1 MTRAAAASA
10 AVERLSR
17 EAVTLDDLLENGQGV
32 GRIDGLVVFVTGGLP
47 GETARVAVDSVK
59 RNYISAHVV
68 SIEKASPQRVASICP
83 VFPMC
88 GGCQVLHLGYD
99 AQLMWKRRMVMDA
112 LTRLGGLT
120 GSPVDDVVPTPADV
134 GVRYRNKVGLVT
146 RFHAGE
152 MQLGFY
158 ASRTH
163 RVVRIERCPVLLPR
177 LDAAVQA
184 LVGLAKDVPQ
194 PFSAAKHI
202 VARASATGDD
212 LVISFNGEKPNKALG
227 GIAQELRH
235 RIPALTGLCNTW
247 EPENEN
253 AQFGSRFAT
262 IWGAPTLHETVAG
275 AQLRF
280 GITSFFQINTAVL
293 ELIAQRLLA
302 ELAGARRV
310 VDLYCG
316 VGTFAVILGMHG
328 VASTG
333 VEWFKPAADECAAN
347 AAANGVV
354 NAAFEH
360 ASALEAVSGERG
372 RTLLAG
378 ADAVILDPPRKGC
391 EPLVLAAIARHAVR
405 RIVYVSCNPATLARD
420 AKMLVEAGY
429 RIDRVT
435 PYDMFPQT
443 GHVEVVT
450 IFSKT

>member
-1 MTRAAAASA
+1 LARAAADSA

-17 EAVTLDDLLENGQGV
+17 EAITLDDLLENGQGV
-32 GRIDGLVVFVTGGLP
+32 GRLDGLVVFVTGGLP
-47 GETARVAVDSVK
+47 GETVRIAVDAVK

-68 SIEKASPQRVASICP
+68 SIETASLERVTSVCP

-88 GGCQVLHLGYD
+88 GGCQVLHLGYT
-99 AQLMWKRRMVMDA
+99 AQLTWKRRMVSDA

-120 GSPVDDVVPTPADV
+120 GSTVDDVVPTPAEV
-134 GVRYRNKVGLVT
+134 GAGYRNKVGLMT

-158 ASRTH
+158 AARTH
-163 RVVRIERCPVLLPR
+163 RVVAIERCPVLLPR
-177 LDAAVQA
+177 LDAAVRA
-184 LVGLAKDVPQ
+184 LVALAKQIPQ
-194 PFSAAKHI
+194 PFSAAKHV
-202 VARASATGDD
+202 VARASATGSE
-212 LVISFNGEKPNKALG
+212 LVVSFNGEKPNKALG
-227 GIAQELRH
+227 AIAEELRH

-253 AQFGSRFAT
+253 AQFGNRFAT

-275 AQLRF
+275 AHLRF
-280 GITSFFQINTAVL
+280 GIASFFQINTSVL

-302 ELAGARRV
+302 ELAGAQRV

-328 VASTG
+328 IASTG

-378 ADAVILDPPRKGC
+378 VDAVILDPPRKGC
-391 EPLVLAAIARHAVR
+391 EPGVLAAIAQHAVA

-420 AKMLVEAGY
+420 AKALAEAGY
-429 RIDRVT
+429 RVDRVT

-443 GHVEVVT
+443 GHVEIVAT
-450 IFSKT
+450 FSRP

>member
-1 MTRAAAASA
+1 MRAAADSA
-10 AVERLSR
+10 AVQRLTR
-17 EAVTLDDLLENGQGV
+17 EPITLDDLLENGQGV

-47 GETARVAVDSVK
+47 GETVRVAVDAVK
-59 RNYISAHVV
+59 RNYASAHVV
-68 SIEKASPQRVASICP
+68 SIEQPSPDRVPSICA
-83 VFPMC
+83 VFPTC
-88 GGCQVLHLGYD
+88 GGCQVLHLGYA
-99 AQLMWKRRMVMDA
+99 AQLSWKRRMVSDA
-112 LTRLGGLT
+112 LTRLGGQS
-120 GSPVDDVVPTPADV
+120 GVAVDEVVPTPAHVDT
-134 GVRYRNKVGLVT
+134 GYRNKVGLVT

-158 ASRTH
+158 AARTH
-163 RVVRIERCPVLLPR
+163 RVVGVERCPVLLPR

-184 LVGLAKDVPQ
+184 LVGLAKELPQ
-194 PFSAAKHI
+194 PFSAARHV
-202 VARASATGDD
+202 VARASTTGSE
-212 LVISFNGEKPNKALG
+212 LVVSFNGDKPNKALG
-227 GIAQELRH
+227 AIADELRQ
-235 RIPALTGLCNTW
+235 RIPALTGLVSTW

-253 AQFGSRFAT
+253 TQFGKRFAT
-262 IWGAPTLHETVAG
+262 LWGVPALHETIAG
-275 AQLRF
+275 AHLRF
-280 GITSFFQINTAVL
+280 GIASFFQINTAIL
-293 ELIAQRLLA
+293 ELIAQRLIG

-310 VDLYCG
+310 IDLYCG
-316 VGTFAVILGMHG
+316 VGTFAVILGLHG

-360 ASALEAVSGERG
+360 ASALDAVSGERG
-372 RTLLAG
+372 RTLLTG

-391 EPLVLAAIARHAVR
+391 EPQVLAAIAQQRVA

-420 AKMLVEAGY
+420 AKTLVEAGY

-443 GHVEVVT
+443 GHVEIVM

>member
-1 MTRAAAASA
+1 LTRAAADSA

-17 EAVTLDDLLENGQGV
+17 EAITLDDLLENGQGV

-47 GETARVAVDSVK
+47 GETVRVAVDAVK

-68 SIEKASPQRVASICP
+68 SIEKASSERVASICA
-83 VFPMC
+83 VFPVC
-88 GGCQVLHLGYD
+88 GGCQVLHLDGA
-99 AQLMWKRRMVMDA
+99 AQLTWKRRMVSDA

-120 GSPVDDVVPTPADV
+120 DVAVDEVVPTPA
-134 GVRYRNKVGLVT
+134 GVSAGYRNKVGLVT

-158 ASRTH
+158 AARTH
-163 RVVRIERCPVLLPR
+163 RVVAIERCPVLLQR

-184 LVGLAKDVPQ
+184 LVGLAKQMPQ

-202 VARASATGDD
+202 VARASATGSE
-212 LVISFNGEKPNKALG
+212 LVIAFNGAKPNKAL
-227 GIAQELRH
+227 AAAADELQQ
-235 RIPALTGLCNTW
+235 RIPALTGLVNTW
-247 EPENEN
+247 EPESDN
-253 AQFGSRFAT
+253 AQFGTRFAT
-262 IWGAPTLHETVAG
+262 IWGAPTLRETVAG

-280 GITSFFQINTAVL
+280 GIASFFQINTAVL
-293 ELIAQRLLA
+293 ELIAQRLIA

-328 VASTG
+328 IASTG

-347 AAANGVV
+347 AASNGVV

-372 RTLLAG
+372 GTLLTG

-391 EPLVLAAIARHAVR
+391 EPSVLAAIAQHAVP

-450 IFSKT
+450 LFSKP